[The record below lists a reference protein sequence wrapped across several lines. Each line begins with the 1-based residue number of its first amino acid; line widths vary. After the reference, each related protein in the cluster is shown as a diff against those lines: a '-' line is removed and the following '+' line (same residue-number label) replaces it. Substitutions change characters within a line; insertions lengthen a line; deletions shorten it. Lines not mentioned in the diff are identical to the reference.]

1 VNKKQKLVL
10 ILTVLF
16 IIAVLLFYTV
26 PKINLCRVSRNIK
39 STGYKTICLNNYQEF
54 IYGHQ
59 SDSKTPMI
67 TPNHIYET
75 TAIYSLAIILFG
87 GLIFFLL
94 KGKSKK

>member
-1 VNKKQKLVL
+1 MNKKQKLVL

-26 PKINLCRVSRNIK
+26 PKINLFRVSRNIK

-54 IYGHQ
+54 ISGHQ